1 MKTAKGVLIER
12 YEQYKTDLEQ
22 AKLDIEKQEKK
33 LEESQESRIRVEKL
47 IKEFKEALDGTQKE
61 HRIIAADCWTIL
73 CNIYPFLETLEM

>member
-33 LEESQESRIRVEKL
+33 LEESQESRIIVEKL
-47 IKEFKEALDGTQKE
+47 IKEFKEALDKLDLKKQE
-61 HRIIAADCWTIL
+61 
-73 CNIYPFLETLEM
+73 

>member
-33 LEESQESRIRVEKL
+33 LEESQESKIRAEKL
-47 IKEFKEALDGTQKE
+47 VKEFKEALDKL
-61 HRIIAADCWTIL
+61 DVKK
-73 CNIYPFLETLEM
+73 

>member
-47 IKEFKEALDGTQKE
+47 IKEFKEALDKLDLKKQE
-61 HRIIAADCWTIL
+61 
-73 CNIYPFLETLEM
+73 